1 MYKWMSGEC
10 RDLWTEAWVLPPPP
24 SRLTGTSS
32 HFQCGSSTGSCSTS
46 FLAPEQTLLDTFS
59 SAYIIWR
66 LVMYED
72 GGLDAADPVSHCS
85 GVRAA
90 YAPGASWVIWG
101 YLKNLG
107 SFMCGL
113 TYKSIKKQ
121 TSRSDKSDHGC

>member
-10 RDLWTEAWVLPPPP
+10 RDLWTEAWILPPP

-32 HFQCGSSTGSCSTS
+32 HFQYGSSTGSCPTS

-72 GGLDAADPVSHCS
+72 GSLYAADPVSHCS

-90 YAPGASWVIWG
+90 YAPGASWVIWE
-101 YLKNLG
+101 YLKNLC
-107 SFMCGL
+107 SFMGEFMNNL
-113 TYKSIKKQ
+113 IQVSKETN
-121 TSRSDKSDHGC
+121 